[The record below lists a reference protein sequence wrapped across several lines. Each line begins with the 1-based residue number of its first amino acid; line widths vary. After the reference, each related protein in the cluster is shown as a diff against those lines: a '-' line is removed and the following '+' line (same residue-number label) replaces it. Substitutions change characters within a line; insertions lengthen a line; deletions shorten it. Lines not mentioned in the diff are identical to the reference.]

1 MERYAWKAT
10 VKDGMLAEYCRRHN
24 EIWDEM
30 KEVLRAAGIRNYT
43 IWNVGNELFGYYE
56 CELGKEYAARVQAT
70 SPVVDRWNAYMT
82 CTAAADAGLLL
93 PHRGGLNEHRR
104 RPRARLRAAASSIR
118 KGTRAASAFFGGIRV
133 ARRRAIGF
141 RRGRSLLCG
150 AHTTGTFT
158 SRRFCTMIM

>member
-24 EIWDEM
+24 EIWGEM
-30 KEVLRAAGIRNYT
+30 KEVPRAAGIRNYT

-82 CTAAADAGLLL
+82 DVMDMELDPETGAQPQLTQVFC
-93 PHRGGLNEHRR
+93 
-104 RPRARLRAAASSIR
+104 
-118 KGTRAASAFFGGIRV
+118 
-133 ARRRAIGF
+133 F
-141 RRGRSLLCG
+141 R
-150 AHTTGTFT
+150 TEED
-158 SRRFCTMIM
+158 